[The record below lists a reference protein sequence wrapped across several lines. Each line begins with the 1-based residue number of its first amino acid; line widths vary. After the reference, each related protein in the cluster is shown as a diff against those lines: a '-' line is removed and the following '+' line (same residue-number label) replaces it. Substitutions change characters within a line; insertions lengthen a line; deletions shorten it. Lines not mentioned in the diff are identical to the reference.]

1 MRYNTKKKF
10 FIISSLITSSL
21 ITSSILVVS
30 SSCSWSSLRELG
42 SDFKENL
49 IALDQL
55 EGYQDNFAPTY
66 KEMLNGIKSI
76 PNNNSLD
83 INAIHIEYT
92 TDRITW
98 ISLPTDG
105 TEGVW
110 GTNEFLWLN
119 LWNPNKNHYGDIT
132 GEESFGLRLAP
143 NPRSVYYGS
152 TPVELSISFAR
163 KSIIQEQ
170 DWQSKW
176 NASNPHQFI
185 VNPDENNF
193 KTVMGQEYGSTEF
206 YSRLNTSKAGD
217 CWGFTIN
224 GSNGEFAIKTNAN
237 PYYYPISTS
246 DAGVDASKLRF
257 KYSILNKE
265 NFKDLYETYFT
276 DFSFIVTP
284 TINDVVS
291 IVKNNIVKADKED
304 DIYWSEVSIAI
315 DSNSQTIT
323 VSVPNS
329 LHYTGDSFTKTY
341 TLKN

>member
-21 ITSSILVVS
+21 ITSSILVV

-98 ISLPTDG
+98 ISLPTNG
-105 TEGVW
+105 TESVW
-110 GTNEFLWLN
+110 GTDESLWLK
-119 LWNPNKNHYGDIT
+119 LWNPIKNQYGDIT
-132 GEESFGLRLAP
+132 NQENFGLRIQP
-143 NPRSVYYGS
+143 NSYSKYSSSNPI
-152 TPVELSISFAR
+152 EFQISFAR
-163 KSIIQEQ
+163 KNITAEQ

-176 NASNPHQFI
+176 NALNPHQFI

-193 KTVMGQEYGSTEF
+193 KTVLGQEYGSTEF
-206 YSRLNTSKAGD
+206 YSKLNTSKAGD
-217 CWGFTIN
+217 CWGFNIV
-224 GSNGEFAIKTNAN
+224 GSNGEFTIKTNAN
-237 PYYYPISTS
+237 PYYHPISAS

-284 TINDVVS
+284 TVNDVVS
-291 IVKNNIVKADKED
+291 IVKNNIVKTDKED

-323 VSVPNS
+323 VSIPNS